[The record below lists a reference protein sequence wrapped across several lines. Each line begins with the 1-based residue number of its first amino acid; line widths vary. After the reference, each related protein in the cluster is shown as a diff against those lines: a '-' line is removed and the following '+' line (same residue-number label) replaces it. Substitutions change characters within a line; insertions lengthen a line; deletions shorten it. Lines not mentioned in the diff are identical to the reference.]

1 MISLQSLENKTV
13 ILNQTEFLPLN
24 KNQTTFLICIIS
36 NPKPLTLTKVRK
48 WKEDLN
54 LAEYYLSIILVLIS
68 ITFAILFIITFT
80 LFSELRNKGNIDV
93 FCMSMFILLS
103 DVIYILALFLGE
115 RDSEACKV
123 LGMLLH
129 FALLMTGLWTISLGL
144 DIVIS
149 FLRKGCAVK
158 FNRKQFIFRVV
169 ACAVLALSLMTIC
182 ISLNETKTI
191 DFKYGSN
198 DICWIGN
205 HFPRLFF
212 YLIPTALFF
221 LVGIICLSS
230 VLWYLRKQEKDQ
242 RKTLKNSGRTN
253 IDLVTVCLKLFV
265 LLGLAEAIG
274 LIQIYKTDLNEDEMI
289 FNATFGFVYTIARSI
304 RGSLVFW
311 MYLGNAK
318 TLTLFKKRFFE
329 QSEEATNDNSTKMT
343 RVSGLNSNLSSP
355 AMIVKREK

>member
-1 MISLQSLENKTV
+1 M
-13 ILNQTEFLPLN
+13 
-24 KNQTTFLICIIS
+24 
-36 NPKPLTLTKVRK
+36 
-48 WKEDLN
+48 
-54 LAEYYLSIILVLIS
+54 AEYYLSIILVLIS

-80 LFSELRNKGNIDV
+80 LFSELRNKGSINV

-169 ACAVLALSLMTIC
+169 ACVVLALSLMAIC

-318 TLTLFKKRFFE
+318 TLTLFKKRLNYTE
-329 QSEEATNDNSTKMT
+329 NDSDALKLTQISRLGISSSATN
-343 RVSGLNSNLSSP
+343 SP
-355 AMIVKREK
+355 ATVPKTYT

>member
-1 MISLQSLENKTV
+1 
-13 ILNQTEFLPLN
+13 
-24 KNQTTFLICIIS
+24 
-36 NPKPLTLTKVRK
+36 
-48 WKEDLN
+48 
-54 LAEYYLSIILVLIS
+54 
-68 ITFAILFIITFT
+68 
-80 LFSELRNKGNIDV
+80 
-93 FCMSMFILLS
+93 MFILLS

-129 FALLMTGLWTISLGL
+129 FALLLTGLWALTLAYDLVTTFFRKTKNRG
-144 DIVIS
+144 IV
-149 FLRKGCAVK
+149 FD
-158 FNRKQFIFRVV
+158 RKQFIFRVV
-169 ACAVLALSLMTIC
+169 ACVVLALSLMAIC

-289 FNATFGFVYTIARSI
+289 FNATFGFVYTIVRSI